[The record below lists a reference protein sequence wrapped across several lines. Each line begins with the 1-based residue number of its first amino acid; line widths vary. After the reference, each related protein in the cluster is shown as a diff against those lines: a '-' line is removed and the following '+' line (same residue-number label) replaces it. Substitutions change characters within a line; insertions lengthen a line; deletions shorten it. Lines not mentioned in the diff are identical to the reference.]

1 MLVNKDSFS
10 NGQMASKIWLCQEL
24 EKLKWSSNL
33 TWIYG
38 GWYGMTAFL
47 LLSRENFLVKRI
59 ESYDSDPECEPIA
72 DLIHN
77 NWVHFHPF
85 KFKAYTKNC
94 NALIPN
100 QTDLII
106 NTATEHFDSMDW
118 WNNIPFGKRVIL
130 QGNNMVHEG
139 EEVTISTSLDD
150 FKQRFPLTV
159 HEYTGEIDFNYSTWG
174 FTRYMVI
181 GIK

>member
-1 MLVNKDSFS
+1 MLINKDSFS
-10 NGQMASKIWLCQEL
+10 NGQIASKIWLCKEL

-106 NTATEHFDSMDW
+106 NTATEHFDSMEW
-118 WNNIPFGKRVIL
+118 FNNIPAGHRVIL
-130 QGNNMVHEG
+130 QGNNMTHDDHCVH
-139 EEVTISTSLDD
+139 SDSLLS
-150 FKQRFPLTV
+150 FKNHYPLT
-159 HEYTGEIDFNYSTWG
+159 EYYYIGNKDFEYNDWK
-174 FTRYMVI
+174 FTRYMVM
-181 GIK
+181 GTK

>member
-1 MLVNKDSFS
+1 MLINKDSFS
-10 NGQMASKIWLCQEL
+10 NGQIASKIWLCREL

-38 GWYGMTAFL
+38 GWYGITAFL

-59 ESYDSDPECEPIA
+59 ESYDTDPECEPIA

-106 NTATEHFDSMDW
+106 NTATEHFDSMEW
-118 WNNIPFGKRVIL
+118 FNNIPAGHRVIL
-130 QGNNMVHEG
+130 QGNNMTHDDHFVH
-139 EEVTISTSLDD
+139 SDSLLS
-150 FKQRFPLTV
+150 FKNYYPLT
-159 HEYTGEIDFNYSTWG
+159 EYYYIGNKDFEYSDWK

>member
-10 NGQMASKIWLCQEL
+10 NGQIASKIWLCQEL

-38 GWYGMTAFL
+38 GWYGITAFL

-100 QTDLII
+100 QSDLII
-106 NTATEHFDSMDW
+106 NTATEHFDSMEW
-118 WNNIPFGKRVIL
+118 FNNIPTGHRVIL
-130 QGNNMVHEG
+130 QGNNMTHDDHCVH
-139 EEVTISTSLDD
+139 SDSLLS
-150 FKQRFPLTV
+150 FKNYYPLT
-159 HEYTGEIDFNYSTWG
+159 EYYYIGNKDFEYNDWK
-174 FTRYMVI
+174 FTRYMVM
-181 GIK
+181 GTK